1 MPYLY
6 LVGLIIAFIPVILVY
21 TIGPDISKKRI
32 IYMIIGIISAILVGN
47 LVILI
52 GIRSNF
58 SDPNSLIADISLGSL
73 TGFLEELFRY
83 PFLIFAQAIALRL
96 GKQKD
101 GDEELKLKWTKVE
114 DPHGIAIYFG
124 VGWGM
129 LETILYY
136 VKPSY
141 DSYINGEEWIF
152 INEIQ
157 PLSFRITGVMAH
169 VALTYL
175 ALIITV
181 NRSFYRFSIT
191 IHIGVN
197 IANVISTHITAEQN
211 FVAHVL
217 FLLFS
222 RFSLVVIVYYMLRPK
237 VRYLT
242 PALLLLFSVGLFLF
256 FVLIGS
262 LFYLISILIQTKIV
276 N

>member
-6 LVGLIIAFIPVILVY
+6 LVGLIISFIPVILVY
-21 TIGPDISKKRI
+21 TIGPDISKKRV
-32 IYMIIGIISAILVGN
+32 IYMIIGIISAVLVGN

-73 TGFLEELFRY
+73 SGFLEELFRY
-83 PFLIFAQAIALRL
+83 PFLIIAQAIAHKL

-101 GDEELKLKWTKVE
+101 GDEELKLKWTKVD

-129 LETILYY
+129 FETILYY

-191 IHIGVN
+191 VHIGVN
-197 IANVISTHITAEQN
+197 IANEIFSYLAPN
-211 FVAHVL
+211 FVANVL
-217 FLLFS
+217 FLIFS
-222 RFSLVVIVYYMLRPK
+222 RFSLLVVVYYMLRPR

-242 PALLLLFSVGLFLF
+242 PALLLLFSVGLFLL

-262 LFYLISILIQTKIV
+262 LFYLVSILIQTKIV

>member
-1 MPYLY
+1 
-6 LVGLIIAFIPVILVY
+6 IILVY
-21 TIGPDISKKRI
+21 TIGPDISKKRV
-32 IYMIIGIISAILVGN
+32 IYMIIGIISAVMVGS
-47 LVILI
+47 LVIFI
-52 GIRSNF
+52 DIRSKF
-58 SDPNSLIADISLGSL
+58 SDPNLLIADISLGTL

-101 GDEELKLKWTKVE
+101 GYKELKLKWTKVD

-129 LETILYY
+129 FETILYY
-136 VKPSY
+136 IKPSY

-152 INEIQ
+152 VDEIQ

-191 IHIGVN
+191 VHIGVN
-197 IANVISTHITAEQN
+197 IANVIFTHIAAN
-211 FVAHVL
+211 FIADVL